1 MYIHKYS
8 RQSHNHNIT
17 CMARYRIH
25 RGLIYGISSHI
36 ITYRPIHRV
45 FVATSVCQQSGGFA
59 QVFSGTLHKS
69 ISTGLLVPEK
79 SESYTRSLGWTKIYL
94 YIYTSIYIYIHM
106 CVRMC
111 ININMN
117 INININ
123 ISTYVPGSQPPP
135 HTPPNGDANT
145 CIYKHQKTNI
155 VFFHPPLSTAPTSSC
170 QEKVG
175 TNLESV
181 SFPSAPA
188 KL

>member
-1 MYIHKYS
+1 MYIYIHIYIYTHIYIYMYIHKYS

-69 ISTGLLVPEK
+69 ISTGLLGSRK
-79 SESYTRSLGWTKIYL
+79 IGIHILGHWAGRKFICISIHL
-94 YIYTSIYIYIHM
+94 YIYICIYIYM

-117 INININ
+117 MNIININ

-135 HTPPNGDANT
+135 EEWH
-145 CIYKHQKTNI
+145 
-155 VFFHPPLSTAPTSSC
+155 
-170 QEKVG
+170 
-175 TNLESV
+175 
-181 SFPSAPA
+181 
-188 KL
+188 